1 MHMAIIF
8 NLARFQQNDL
18 IHQRDLAKDLLNY
31 ANEVLIYGIDVSM
44 DYLTLQPSIEEFVE
58 NLTNF
63 LIYNDRLEE
72 FFGFGYA

>member
-1 MHMAIIF
+1 MAIIF